1 MLELQRLR
9 YFIAVAEL
17 EHFHRAAQTLHIA
30 QPALSRQ
37 IKLLEKDLGFDVFER
52 LPRGVRLTEAGRIFL
67 ADAKR
72 VMVEL
77 ERAVEHAQSVASGRA
92 GALRIGFLEIASVH
106 GVFPETIRNYRSKYP
121 TTRLILEPLDSGAQ
135 IRRLLEGSI
144 DAGFLYRRAST
155 EASIV
160 HKTVHSEKFMLAV
173 PSTHALAKQAQIRL
187 MDLRDEPFI
196 WADRLVNVH
205 FDHVLM
211 SACLKRG
218 LVPKIVQE
226 ATSAV
231 HILSLV
237 AVGIGLGL
245 VPSSAQWRLQH
256 GTVLKEVEDLNVVFE
271 IDIAWL
277 RNNRS
282 ASLSQFVELTFRN
295 AKRTLRDRLEPL
307 RSLADA

>member
-1 MLELQRLR
+1 MELQRLR

-17 EHFHRAAQTLHIA
+17 EHFYRAAERLHIA

-37 IKLLEKDLGFDVFER
+37 IKLLESELGFDLFER
-52 LPRGVRLTEAGRIFL
+52 LPRGVRLTEAGRVLL

-72 VMVEL
+72 VTIEL
-77 ERAVEHAQSVASGRA
+77 ERAVERARNVANGET

-106 GVFPETIRNYRSKYP
+106 GVLPETVRKYRSKYP
-121 TTRLILEPLDSGAQ
+121 STRLILEPLDSGAQ
-135 IRRLLEGSI
+135 IRRLMEGSI
-144 DAGFLYRRAST
+144 DAGFFYRRAST
-155 EASIV
+155 EASIA
-160 HKTVHSEKFMLAV
+160 HQTVHAEKFMLAV
-173 PSTHALAKQAQIRL
+173 PASHALAKRSKIRCI
-187 MDLRDEPFI
+187 DLRDEPFI

-218 LVPKIVQE
+218 LVPRIVQE

-245 VPSSAQWRLQH
+245 VPASAKWRLQH

-271 IDIAWL
+271 VDLAW
-277 RNNRS
+277 RRDNKS
-282 ASLSQFVELTFRN
+282 TSLGQFIELTLRH
-295 AKRTLRDRLEPL
+295 AQRTL
-307 RSLADA
+307 DASVQST